1 MCLNYVQIRLN
12 SHKLSDWYKVSRT
25 EVSENG
31 GQRLFNTYRS
41 LAEALKTVYPDFN
54 WEMEKFVKLRP
65 VKKALWNDVNYQRT
79 KLEKIGNELGIEQ
92 VHSHHKV
99 LFQLNLIA
107 ALAVRLV

>member
-1 MCLNYVQIRLN
+1 M
-12 SHKLSDWYKVSRT
+12 SDWYNVSRT

-41 LAEALKTVYPDFN
+41 LGEALKTVYPDFN